1 MVADNGIGRPPELN
15 WTQTRTRTQGI
26 TLVRMPGQNQF
37 GGRYT
42 LDGRDSTALTLHF
55 TPETRKRP

>member
-1 MVADNGIGRPPELN
+1 MVAENGIGRPPELN
-15 WTQTRTRTQGI
+15 WTQTRTQGI
-26 TLVRMPGQNQF
+26 TLVRMPGQNQL

-42 LDGRDSTALTLHF
+42 LDGRDGTALTLHF